1 MMNLSKNYI
10 NIKKLQILL
19 YTLITQSL
27 CLQAIPI
34 NIDEASAEMLPQG
47 SLRISLNGEDGVS
60 YYLRNSGNLDEWN
73 LVDGNPIQGT
83 GNSATIDVNLD
94 APTEKKFFQ
103 MESRFERRARL
114 FINNY
119 NNQLTNGGPGIL
131 TIDGQPTQSEILIV
145 EDRTNDQIVI
155 TANGIPNYTPTIM
168 GLDVSNGWNSV
179 MEGGFVSVK
188 FSENNLGNANGAG
201 NNPNSVVEAE
211 EIFRI
216 PLNPVYN
223 EIPTD
228 TTLGSVGVSVNGI
241 PVYNPFEDQNE
252 TSAYGRIFSSCCGH
266 PQRDGV
272 YHYHKYPTCLRFI
285 QGSTWQSEKE
295 KCDTL
300 DALLESDGHSP
311 LIGFALDGW
320 PIYGPVG
327 WLNADR
333 NSILLSTS
341 YTGTVDSAGNP
352 SYVSNSGNLDICNG
366 ITSPTPEFPEG
377 IYHYVMSVRA
387 NEDGSVFRYINPHFG
402 YDVRNTLKK
411 HSVMPNS
418 WENDSAYIGA
428 LQSGFTI
435 NQITIPG
442 TNDYNTF
449 AEFIEG
455 MITRLNNNQLSAIA
469 DEFQTMQ
476 IEYPYTIRRY
486 RGTPTT
492 ANNNGGDGT
501 DTGTGTEI
509 NNRIQFVSPSSGSQ
523 GSSQTIT
530 IIFNGN
536 TRPPLPPVNPNNVT
550 VNGIS
555 LSNVTYNN
563 SNSIVTGTLSLP
575 NNATLGTGDVI
586 VSFPTPNGT
595 LSFIS
600 ENSFSVTQ

>member
-1 MMNLSKNYI
+1 M

-19 YTLITQSL
+19 YGLVAHAIS
-27 CLQAIPI
+27 LQAIPI
-34 NIDEASAEMLPQG
+34 NIDEASAETLPQG
-47 SLRISLNGEDGVS
+47 SLKISLNGEDGVS
-60 YYLRNSGNLDEWN
+60 YYLRNSENLDEWS
-73 LVDGNPIQGT
+73 LVDENPTQGT
-83 GNSATIDVNLD
+83 GNSSTIDVNLEV
-94 APTEKKFFQ
+94 PTEKRFFQ
-103 MESRFERRARL
+103 MESKFERRARL

-119 NNQLTNGGPGIL
+119 NNQLANGGPEIL
-131 TIDGQPTQSEILIV
+131 IIDGQPRQSEILIE
-145 EDRTNDQIVI
+145 EDRANDQIVI
-155 TANGIPNYTPTIM
+155 TANGIPNYIPTIM

-188 FSENNLGNANGAG
+188 FSENNLGDASGAG
-201 NNPNSVVEAE
+201 NNPSSVVEATE
-211 EIFRI
+211 VFRI

-223 EIPTD
+223 ETPTD

-241 PVYNPFEDQNE
+241 PIYNPFEDQNE

-295 KCDTL
+295 KCDKL
-300 DALLESDGHSP
+300 DALLESGGHSP

-327 WLNADR
+327 WINSDR
-333 NSILLSTS
+333 VSTLLSTS
-341 YTGTVDSAGNP
+341 YTGTADSAGNP
-352 SYVSNSGNLDICNG
+352 SYVANSGNLDICNG

-377 IYHYVMSVRA
+377 IYHYVMTIRA
-387 NEDGSVFRYINPHFG
+387 NEDGSVYRYINPHFG

-411 HSVMPNS
+411 HSLMPSS
-418 WENDSAYIGA
+418 WGDDSAYIEA
-428 LQSGFTI
+428 IQSGFTI

-449 AEFIEG
+449 VEFIEG
-455 MITRLNNNQLSAIA
+455 MVLLLNNNQLSAIA

-476 IEYPYTIRRY
+476 IEYPYTVRRY
-486 RGTPTT
+486 RGTAT
-492 ANNNGGDGT
+492 ANNNNNDGGT

-509 NNRIQFVSPSSGSQ
+509 NNRIQSVSPSSGSR
-523 GSSQTIT
+523 GTSQTIT
-530 IIFNGN
+530 ITFNAN

-555 LSNVTYNN
+555 LSNVSYN
-563 SNSIVTGTLSLP
+563 NSIVTGTLSLP

-586 VSFPTPNGT
+586 VSFPSPNGT

-600 ENSFSVTQ
+600 ENSFSITP